1 MWWDTSK
8 NCKAILGGQNAGVV
22 LYKKM
27 ERKGIICARTK
38 EYWRCC

>member
-22 LYKKM
+22 LYKM
-27 ERKGIICARTK
+27 EKKGIICARTK